1 VGPRPNNVLFLAAII
16 AISLVMLTRKA
27 SVVALRRQRYN
38 NRGVSVIRNQRQD
51 IILDVKGAINLLA
64 SIRGGDSSAVGVE
77 IESSDE
83 EETDDEEDLEAEGIP
98 TLVKATQ
105 KAATKAVKSTVAA
118 ALKPKKKKNSGSLMK
133 YFKIP
138 YIIKASLNPIVFFQM
153 TVGYWKSLY
162 NINYMS
168 EKEQDSSQNLRT
180 ALEQKARQGG
190 GAKKRSRGKRKMKPG
205 QAKTLSDL
213 PQLNT

>member
-1 VGPRPNNVLFLAAII
+1 VGPRPNNVFFLALII
-16 AISLVMLTRKA
+16 AIALVMLTRNA
-27 SVVALRRQRYN
+27 SVVALRRQQYN
-38 NRGVSVIRNQRQD
+38 NRGVISIRNQRLNT
-51 IILDVKGAINLLA
+51 ISDVEGTIDLLA
-64 SIRGGDSSAVGVE
+64 SIRGGESSVGVE

-83 EETDDEEDLEAEGIP
+83 EEEAVP

-118 ALKPKKKKNSGSLMK
+118 ALKPKKKKKKYSSSLMK

-138 YIIKASLNPIVFFQM
+138 YIVKASLNPIVFFQM

-162 NINYMS
+162 NINYMT
-168 EKEQDSSQNLRT
+168 EKEEDSSQNLRT
-180 ALEQKARQGG
+180 ALEQKARQGSG
-190 GAKKRSRGKRKMKPG
+190 GKKKSRGKRKMKPG

>member
-1 VGPRPNNVLFLAAII
+1 MRTTVGPRPNNVFFLALII
-16 AISLVMLTRKA
+16 AIALVMLTRNA
-27 SVVALRRQRYN
+27 SVVALRRQQYN
-38 NRGVSVIRNQRQD
+38 NQGVISIRNQ
-51 IILDVKGAINLLA
+51 ILNTISDVDGTIDLLA
-64 SIRGGDSSAVGVE
+64 SIRGGESSVGVE

-83 EETDDEEDLEAEGIP
+83 EEEAVP

-118 ALKPKKKKNSGSLMK
+118 ALKPKKKKKYSSNLMK

-138 YIIKASLNPIVFFQM
+138 YIVKASLNPIVFFQM

-162 NINYMS
+162 NINYMT

-190 GAKKRSRGKRKMKPG
+190 GGKKKLRGKRKMKPG

>member
-1 VGPRPNNVLFLAAII
+1 VGPRPNNVFFLALII
-16 AISLVMLTRKA
+16 AIALVMLTRNA
-27 SVVALRRQRYN
+27 SVVALRRQQYN
-38 NRGVSVIRNQRQD
+38 NQGVISIRNQ
-51 IILDVKGAINLLA
+51 ILNTISDVDGTIDLLA
-64 SIRGGDSSAVGVE
+64 SIRGGESSVGVE

-83 EETDDEEDLEAEGIP
+83 EEEAVP

-118 ALKPKKKKNSGSLMK
+118 ALKPKKKKKYSSNLMK

-138 YIIKASLNPIVFFQM
+138 YIVKASLNPIVFFQM

-162 NINYMS
+162 NINYMT

-190 GAKKRSRGKRKMKPG
+190 GGKKKLRGKRKMKPG

>member
-1 VGPRPNNVLFLAAII
+1 VGPRPNNVFFLALII
-16 AISLVMLTRKA
+16 AIALVMLTRNA
-27 SVVALRRQRYN
+27 SVVALRRQQYN
-38 NRGVSVIRNQRQD
+38 NQGVISIRNQ
-51 IILDVKGAINLLA
+51 ILNTISDVEGTIDLLA
-64 SIRGGDSSAVGVE
+64 SIRGGESSVGVE

-83 EETDDEEDLEAEGIP
+83 EEEAVP

-118 ALKPKKKKNSGSLMK
+118 ALKQKKKKKYSSSLMK

-138 YIIKASLNPIVFFQM
+138 YIVKASLNPIVFFQM

-162 NINYMS
+162 NINYMT

-190 GAKKRSRGKRKMKPG
+190 GGKKKLRGKRKMKPG

>member
-1 VGPRPNNVLFLAAII
+1 MRTTVGPRPNNVFFLALII
-16 AISLVMLTRKA
+16 AIALVMLTRNA
-27 SVVALRRQRYN
+27 SVVALRRQQYN
-38 NRGVSVIRNQRQD
+38 NQGVISIRNQ
-51 IILDVKGAINLLA
+51 ILNTISDVEGTIDLLA
-64 SIRGGDSSAVGVE
+64 SIRGGESSVGVE

-83 EETDDEEDLEAEGIP
+83 EEEAVP

-118 ALKPKKKKNSGSLMK
+118 ALKQKKKKKYSSSLMK

-138 YIIKASLNPIVFFQM
+138 YIVKASLNPIVFFQM

-162 NINYMS
+162 NINYMT

-190 GAKKRSRGKRKMKPG
+190 GGKKKLRGKRKMKPG

>member
-1 VGPRPNNVLFLAAII
+1 VGPRPNNVFFLALII
-16 AISLVMLTRKA
+16 AIALVMLTRNA
-27 SVVALRRQRYN
+27 SVVALRRQQYN
-38 NRGVSVIRNQRQD
+38 NQGVISIRNQ
-51 IILDVKGAINLLA
+51 ILNTISDVEGTIDLLA
-64 SIRGGDSSAVGVE
+64 SIRGGESSVGVE

-83 EETDDEEDLEAEGIP
+83 EEEAVP

-118 ALKPKKKKNSGSLMK
+118 ALKPKKKKKYSSNLMK

-138 YIIKASLNPIVFFQM
+138 YIVKASLNPIVFFQM

-162 NINYMS
+162 NINYMT

-190 GAKKRSRGKRKMKPG
+190 GGKKKLRGKRKMKPG

>member
-1 VGPRPNNVLFLAAII
+1 VGPRPNNVFFIALII
-16 AISLVMLTRKA
+16 AIALVMLTRNA
-27 SVVALRRQRYN
+27 SVVALRRQQYN
-38 NRGVSVIRNQRQD
+38 NRGVIAIRNQRLNT
-51 IILDVKGAINLLA
+51 ISDVDGTIDLLA
-64 SIRGGDSSAVGVE
+64 SIRGGESSVSVE

-83 EETDDEEDLEAEGIP
+83 EEEAVP

-118 ALKPKKKKNSGSLMK
+118 ALKPKKKKKYSSNLMK

-138 YIIKASLNPIVFFQM
+138 YIVKASLNPIVFFQM

-162 NINYMS
+162 NINYMT

-190 GAKKRSRGKRKMKPG
+190 GGKKKIARKKKDETRSGKDS
-205 QAKTLSDL
+205 L
-213 PQLNT
+213 